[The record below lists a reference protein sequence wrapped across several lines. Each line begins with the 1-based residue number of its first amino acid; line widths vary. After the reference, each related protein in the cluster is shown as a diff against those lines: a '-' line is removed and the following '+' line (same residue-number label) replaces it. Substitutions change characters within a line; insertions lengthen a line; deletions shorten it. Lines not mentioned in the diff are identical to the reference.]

1 MRRPILLAVLAVT
14 ACSPKPEAPPPAPAP
29 KAVVGDFSKPL
40 DARGTEPF
48 WALSIRGT
56 TLTLTRPGQPAMA
69 ATAPGAV
76 IKPGEASWTGKTADG
91 RDLKVSFY
99 ASTCSDGMSGHT
111 YPYTAEVDVPDE
123 SPLSG
128 CADKTAAMPKPK
140 PKSSSA
146 ALGSPSPH
154 P

>member
-1 MRRPILLAVLAVT
+1 MIQVRALTMVALLAVT
-14 ACSPKPEAPPPAPAP
+14 ACSPKPVAPPPAPAP
-29 KAVVGDFSKPL
+29 KASVSDFSKPM

-69 ATAPGAV
+69 AVAPGAV

-91 RDLKVSFY
+91 RDLKVSLY
-99 ASTCSDGMSGHT
+99 ASTCSDGMNDHA
-111 YPYTAEVDVPDE
+111 YPYAAEVDVPDE

-128 CADKTAAMPKPK
+128 CADKTTAMPKK
-140 PKSSSA
+140 PA
-146 ALGSPSPH
+146 R
-154 P
+154 